1 MEVYLCLHVSVFSFF
16 LPPFLKLLSLNSF
29 LIIATRK
36 KKQMIFQRHNP
47 GLCLR
52 ILNDKDVLDES
63 LPPLRKNISMA
74 RKNTMTKRRIT
85 ERHWISRLGLISDR
99 LLQLFLLTFPPPF
112 LFSCLCVSLPMP
124 TKMMRDAQR
133 RARRK
138 FSSVAPHFTARR
150 CNVHFLTVANQ
161 VVVHRFAV
169 YETFFPCLLSPTT
182 NHSSLESIFNPSR
195 QLLKFS
201 LLVILCWNCYNILK
215 FFF

>member
-1 MEVYLCLHVSVFSFF
+1 MLRGSVFVSAWKKVTSVFSFF

-112 LFSCLCVSLPMP
+112 LFSKQKNIKYQLRIVEQDS
-124 TKMMRDAQR
+124 TQE
-133 RARRK
+133 
-138 FSSVAPHFTARR
+138 
-150 CNVHFLTVANQ
+150 N
-161 VVVHRFAV
+161 
-169 YETFFPCLLSPTT
+169 
-182 NHSSLESIFNPSR
+182 LESQEWFNIKKNQHSKNFSLKKKNDLSDKCGAR
-195 QLLKFS
+195 YLLKRQ
-201 LLVILCWNCYNILK
+201 IPG
-215 FFF
+215 

>member
-1 MEVYLCLHVSVFSFF
+1 MSSQTAVRTA
-16 LPPFLKLLSLNSF
+16 LLRGYVTHFNLM
-29 LIIATRK
+29 RW
-36 KKQMIFQRHNP
+36 P
-47 GLCLR
+47 
-52 ILNDKDVLDES
+52 
-63 LPPLRKNISMA
+63 
-74 RKNTMTKRRIT
+74 
-85 ERHWISRLGLISDR
+85 
-99 LLQLFLLTFPPPF
+99 
-112 LFSCLCVSLPMP
+112 CLCVSLPMP

-182 NHSSLESIFNPSR
+182 NHFSLESIFNPSR

-215 FFF
+215 FFSKNLFFFEQKIYSSRREG